1 MSDDSSKFYFSK
13 IPSLE
18 FGFTKCNEVSLI
30 VCIDV
35 VVVVV
40 SHSHFFRSNLCSRKL
55 RKISSIC
62 CYHVVA
68 RWGRLENVK
77 IMCGWM
83 WKLGRVVAL

>member
-1 MSDDSSKFYFSK
+1 MSDDSSKFYFLKRS
-13 IPSLE
+13 SLE
-18 FGFTKCNEVSLI
+18 FGFTECNEVSII

-35 VVVVV
+35 VVFV
-40 SHSHFFRSNLCSRKL
+40 SHSHFFRSNLYSRKL
-55 RKISSIC
+55 RKISSIH